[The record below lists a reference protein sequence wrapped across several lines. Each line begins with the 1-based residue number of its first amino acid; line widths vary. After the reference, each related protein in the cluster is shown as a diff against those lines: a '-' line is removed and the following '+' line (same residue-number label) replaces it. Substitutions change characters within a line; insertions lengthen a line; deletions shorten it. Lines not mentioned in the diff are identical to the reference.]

1 MAWVPGDEER
11 LRQALAYAARGI
23 PVLPLHHPVVRQAVA
38 ARDRFSTCCSCGN
51 PACQAVGK
59 HPATATGV
67 EDATTDPARLAWW
80 WRRYPEANIGLA
92 TGWVFDVLDVDG
104 PESGDSVRW
113 SAVSQL
119 LGLRGPLA
127 RTGGDGWHFYLAPT
141 GLRDPGVRGLAKVEW
156 RGHGGW
162 VVAPP
167 SRHASGGFYAWV
179 RDLAAPLPAVPPS
192 LRRRLLTSPP
202 TSRAGLERER
212 AGADPGRPDVHLPQH
227 EGPPVSDEVA
237 AVQVDPEMSGHP
249 GVDHV
254 NGDAGGR
261 AIFERWLVE
270 VARAPR
276 GERGHTL
283 YRAGLRLFSLAAG
296 GALDHREVEA
306 GLLAA
311 AEAAGLLTE
320 EPSQTR
326 RTLALADRVGS
337 ACPAHLPTVDG
348 ELAVQVPPTA
358 RPDRGA

>member
-38 ARDRFSTCCSCGN
+38 AREPITTCCSCGN

-59 HPATATGV
+59 HPATARGV
-67 EDATTDPARLAWW
+67 EDATTEPARLAWW

-104 PESGDSVRW
+104 PESGDSLRW

-119 LGLRGPLA
+119 LGMRGPLV

-141 GLRDPGVRGLAKVEW
+141 GLRDPRVRGLAKVEW
-156 RGHGGW
+156 RGRGGW

-192 LRRRLLTSPP
+192 LRRRLWTGPP
-202 TSRAGLERER
+202 AWRADLEGER
-212 AGADPGRPDVHLPQH
+212 AGAGPGRLDASLPRYD
-227 EGPPVSDEVA
+227 PPLVSDA
-237 AVQVDPEMSGHP
+237 AVQADGEASGHP
-249 GVDHV
+249 GVDRIA
-254 NGDAGGR
+254 GDAGGR
-261 AIFERWLVE
+261 AIFERWLME

-296 GALDHREVEA
+296 GALNRREVEA

-311 AEAAGLLTE
+311 AEAAGLLAE
-320 EPSQTR
+320 EPSQTK

-348 ELAVQVPPTA
+348 EEAVPVPPTA

>member
-38 ARDRFSTCCSCGN
+38 ARDQFSTCCSCGN

-59 HPATATGV
+59 HPATARGV

-119 LGLRGPLA
+119 LGLRGPLV

-156 RGHGGW
+156 RGRGGW

-167 SRHASGGFYAWV
+167 SRHASGGVYGWV

-192 LRRRLLTSPP
+192 LRRRLRTGPP
-202 TSRAGLERER
+202 NSRAGLERER
-212 AGADPGRPDVHLPQH
+212 AGADPGRPDVHLPRH
-227 EGPPVSDEVA
+227 EGPPVSGEVA

-270 VARAPR
+270 VVRAPR

-296 GALDHREVEA
+296 GALNHREVEA

-311 AEAAGLLTE
+311 AEAAGVLTE

>member
-1 MAWVPGDEER
+1 MAWDGER
-11 LRQALAYAARGI
+11 LPQALAYAARGI
-23 PVLPLHHPVVRQAVA
+23 PVLPLHHPVVRQAPGGMVTTA
-38 ARDRFSTCCSCGN
+38 CSCRN

-59 HPATATGV
+59 HPATARGA

-80 WRRYPEANIGLA
+80 WRRYPEANVGLA

-104 PESGDSVRW
+104 PESGDSLRW

-119 LGLRGPLA
+119 LGLRGPLV

-141 GLRDPGVRGLAKVEW
+141 GLRDPRVRGLAKVAW
-156 RGHGGW
+156 RGRGGW

-167 SRHASGGFYAWV
+167 SRHASGAVYAWV
-179 RDLAAPLPAVPPS
+179 HDLASPLPAAPPS
-192 LRRRLLTSPP
+192 LRRRLQT
-202 TSRAGLERER
+202 
-212 AGADPGRPDVHLPQH
+212 
-227 EGPPVSDEVA
+227 GPPAWRASLDGGEDGPGHLDGPLRRYGLPLVSDEVA
-237 AVQVDPEMSGHP
+237 AIQADGEGSGHP

-254 NGDAGGR
+254 TGDSGGR
-261 AIFERWLVE
+261 AIFERWLTE

-296 GALDHREVEA
+296 GALNRGEVEA

-311 AEAAGLLTE
+311 AETAGLLTE

-348 ELAVQVPPTA
+348 DLAVPVPPTA